1 MASNIELAT
10 PQPDGGLPNEVA
22 QRVRAIG
29 LGELSQNLGELSQ
42 NEVLSHFN
50 SLKQQLDNG
59 LNGTG
64 EPRLTIA
71 RTGIPLITPEAWQNA
86 SMRPVLVQE
95 LGGENQNLSVA
106 QK

>member
-1 MASNIELAT
+1 MPSNIELAT
-10 PQPDGGLPNEVA
+10 PQSDGGLPNEVA

-29 LGELSQNLGELSQ
+29 LGELSQ

-64 EPRLTIA
+64 EPRLAIV
-71 RTGIPLITPEAWQNA
+71 RTGIPLITPEAW
-86 SMRPVLVQE
+86 
-95 LGGENQNLSVA
+95 
-106 QK
+106 

>member
-1 MASNIELAT
+1 MPSNIELAT

-29 LGELSQNLGELSQ
+29 LGELSQN
-42 NEVLSHFN
+42 EVLAHFN

-64 EPRLTIA
+64 D
-71 RTGIPLITPEAWQNA
+71 QCC
-86 SMRPVLVQE
+86 
-95 LGGENQNLSVA
+95 
-106 QK
+106 